1 MLEVS
6 GVIKDFTPPFSL
18 GRIAR
23 LDFGRGPAVRALDG
37 VSFSLAKGSILAVLG
52 PNGAGKTTLLKVL
65 STLIIPDAG
74 TVVMDSLRLGKDDDR
89 IRSATGF
96 SSLQERGFY
105 WRLTGRQNLKFF
117 SALYG
122 MESCAASK
130 RIDEIAGLFK
140 FLDLDK
146 RFDSYS
152 AGMKQAISLMRAL
165 IHDPALLLLDEPTK
179 SLDYETA
186 RGFMRFVRD
195 ELVLRSGKT
204 IIFTTHRPD
213 EASEFADEIMM
224 LKNGKAVQ
232 HE

>member
-6 GVIKDFTPPFSL
+6 NITKDFTSPFSL

-23 LDFGRGPAVRALDG
+23 LDFGRGPTVRALDG

-74 TVVMDSLRLGKDDDR
+74 TATLNGSRLGKDDDR
-89 IRSATGF
+89 IRSMVGF

-105 WRLTGRQNLKFF
+105 WRLTGRQNLEFF
-117 SALYG
+117 SALYD
-122 MESCAASK
+122 MKRCAALK
-130 RIDEIAGLFK
+130 RIDEIAALFK

-165 IHDPALLLLDEPTK
+165 VHDPALLLLDEPTK

-195 ELVLRSGKT
+195 ELVLRNGKT
-204 IIFTTHRPD
+204 AIFTTHRPG
-213 EASEFADEIMM
+213 EASEFADEILM
-224 LKNGKAVQ
+224 LKNGKAAR